1 MFTKNWYYGLRSIL
15 TTNTSPNT
23 TLYPNL
29 KNLNGVLPSSVTSYM
44 QSWVYITNNNTSSN
58 IPSMYYIQT
67 ATDSGGG
74 VILGTGTTTPTLDDY
89 CLSGDMITTF
99 TYSKN
104 VTVISDESGV
114 TITALYTI
122 TNTGSSAFTIG
133 ELGLIAATFSSTI
146 TSNKC
151 LVERTVL
158 DTPVTIP
165 AGGVGQVEYTITFN
179 LPTATTETN

>member
-1 MFTKNWYYGLRSIL
+1 MLTKNWYYGFAAAL
-15 TTNTSPNT
+15 TPSVTPSGQ
-23 TLYPNL
+23 LYPNV
-29 KNLNGVLPSSVTSYM
+29 KNLAGVLPTTIGTGIRNWVKLTSASGEDTFPNM
-44 QSWVYITNNNTSSN
+44 CFVLTSTTSS
-58 IPSMYYIQT
+58 
-67 ATDSGGG
+67 GG

-104 VTVISDESGV
+104 VTVTSDESGV

-133 ELGLIAATFSSTI
+133 ELGLIAATYSSTS

-179 LPTATTETN
+179 LPTAT

>member
-1 MFTKNWYYGLRSIL
+1 MFTRNWYCGLAAAL
-15 TTNTSPNT
+15 TPITPPDT
-23 TLYPNL
+23 TRYPNL
-29 KNLNGVLPSSVTSYM
+29 KNLAGTLPAGVGTQLRD
-44 QSWVYITNNNTSSN
+44 WVKLAQTANEYTYPN
-58 IPSMYYIQT
+58 MYYVQT
-67 ATDSGGG
+67 STASGGG

-99 TYSKN
+99 TYSKDVS
-104 VTVISDESGV
+104 VTSDESGV

-133 ELGLIAATFSSTI
+133 ELGLIAAPYNHSSAGY
-146 TSNKC
+146 KC

-165 AGGVGQVEYTITFN
+165 AGGVGQVVYTITFN
-179 LPTATTETN
+179 YPTAT

>member
-1 MFTKNWYYGLRSIL
+1 MFTRNWYCGLAAAL
-15 TTNTSPNT
+15 TPITTPNT
-23 TLYPNL
+23 TRYPNL
-29 KNLNGVLPSSVTSYM
+29 KNLAGTLPTGVGTQLRDWVKLAHSANAYSYP
-44 QSWVYITNNNTSSN
+44 N
-58 IPSMYYIQT
+58 MYYIQT
-67 ATDSGGG
+67 STASDGG
-74 VILGTGTTTPTLDDY
+74 VILGTGTTTPTLNDY

-104 VTVISDESGV
+104 VTVTSDESGV

-133 ELGLIAATFSSTI
+133 EIGLIAASY
-146 TSNKC
+146 NKPAPGYKC

-165 AGGVGQVEYTITFN
+165 AGGVGQVVYTITFN
-179 LPTATTETN
+179 YPTAT